1 MVNRTETFNRDR
13 ILYLTFGTFPSAAAH
28 SVNTIKMCEA
38 LAKSEYEVT
47 LVADARKREKDIFEF
62 YRIKYPF
69 RIKRM
74 KLFKIRFLGRILFL
88 MKAYFF
94 SKKNAPD
101 VLYTRD
107 IFNAFLA
114 KISRLPFIYEI
125 HEISDTSLRKII
137 FKSILSSYDLKSV
150 VFISEKLKE
159 TLMSEMGNLFENIK
173 QVVAHDGVDLE
184 DFDFELSQAEMRR
197 SLNLPENAF
206 IAGYTGS
213 LFEGRGLDIILK
225 LGSALKDVTF
235 VLVGGEGK
243 YLKVLERKVND
254 LQLGNIITKG
264 FVPHKMIPLY
274 LSSYDILLMPYQTEV
289 LHRQRK
295 HDTALYM
302 SPLKMFEY
310 MAAGKPIVASSIPV
324 LEEVLQNKVNALLVE
339 PDDIDEW
346 IESIRRLKEEKE
358 IASQIGK
365 QAKEDVKRY
374 SWDMRVKKIVS
385 NIFGSSPN

>member
-1 MVNRTETFNRDR
+1 MISLADRTETFGRGR
-13 ILYLTFGTFPSAAAH
+13 ILYLTFGTFPSATAH

-38 LAKSEYEVT
+38 MAKSGYKVI
-47 LVADARKREKDIFEF
+47 LVADARKKEKDIFEF

-69 RIKRM
+69 RIKRA
-74 KLFKIRFLGRILFL
+74 KLLKIRFLGRILFL

-94 SKKNAPD
+94 SKKIAPD
-101 VLYTRD
+101 GLYTRD
-107 IFNAFLA
+107 IFSSFLA

-137 FKSILSSYDLKSV
+137 FKSILKSKDLKGV

-159 TLMSEMGNLFENIK
+159 TLISDMGNLFENIK
-173 QVVAHDGVDLE
+173 HVVAHDGVDLE
-184 DFDFELSQAEMRR
+184 DFDFEHSQAELRKN
-197 SLNLPENAF
+197 LDLPENAF

-225 LGSALKDVTF
+225 LGSTLKDLTF

-243 YLKVLERKVND
+243 YLKALIRKVRD
-254 LQLGNIITKG
+254 LQLDNITVKG
-264 FVPHKMIPLY
+264 FVPHKMIPYY
-274 LSSYDILLMPYQTEV
+274 LSASDILLMPYQTEV
-289 LHRQRK
+289 LHRQKK

-310 MAAGKPIVASSIPV
+310 MAAGRPIVASSIPV

-346 IESIRRLKEEKE
+346 IESTRQLKEEKE
-358 IASQIGK
+358 MASQIGK
-365 QAKEDVKRY
+365 QAKEDVKIY
-374 SWDMRVKKIVS
+374 SWDKRIKKIFS
-385 NIFGSSPN
+385 NIY